1 MNANAPDSIYGT
13 TFDCECGRR
22 HVVRP
27 EEIIYSSDAVPR
39 LPEVCAKYVAAPA
52 GVQPR
57 CAVLMDART
66 RAAAGERAA
75 AALRAAG
82 WQVNEVMVPD
92 RTGGGPA
99 GSPASGPVAAA
110 LGRQGSRPRD
120 PVCDDVTKAA
130 LAARL
135 GSVDLV
141 VPVGSGV
148 VNDLGK
154 WLAFDAGV
162 PFIPLATAA
171 SMNGYTSANVA
182 PTIGGVKTLLRAA
195 PPPAVLAEPAVIAA
209 APYEMTASGLGDAM
223 AKSVSSADW
232 RLNHLLFGDYYCARG
247 VALITEIEPLYLDH
261 PEAIRARHAMALAA
275 LLDALLLTGVAMTL
289 AESSAP
295 ASGGEHLISHS
306 LDMMSALDGRPHD
319 LHGRQVGVATVMA
332 AELYRRVL
340 AIESPALRDAP
351 STVDG
356 PFWGRLA
363 AGVAEEYARKADRLR
378 SARTTLAA
386 GDTWDNLRADL
397 SAMLR
402 PPERIHNCL
411 QAAGAACSAEDIG
424 CPRDRLLD
432 TFRHAHEIRPRFT
445 ILDLAHLTGILPA
458 AAEEIVEQ
466 WA

>member
-1 MNANAPDSIYGT
+1 MNANAQDSIYGT
-13 TFDCECGRR
+13 SFPCQCGRR

-27 EEIIYSSDAVPR
+27 EEVIYSADAVSR

-52 GVQPR
+52 GGRRR

-92 RTGGGPA
+92 RTDGGLAAGPPA
-99 GSPASGPVAAA
+99 GG

-120 PVCDDVTKAA
+120 PVCDDITKAA

-135 GSVDLV
+135 GAVDLV

-195 PPPAVLAEPAVIAA
+195 PPPAVLAEPPVIAA

-247 VALITEIEPLYLDH
+247 VALIAEIEPLYLDH
-261 PEAIRARHAMALAA
+261 PQAIRARHATALAA
-275 LLDALLLTGVAMTL
+275 LFDALLLTGVAMTM

-340 AIESPALRDAP
+340 AIESPDLCDAP
-351 STVDG
+351 AAVDG
-356 PFWGRLA
+356 AFWGRLA
-363 AGVAEEYARKADRLR
+363 DGVAEEYACKSDRLR
-378 SARTTLAA
+378 SAKAALAS
-386 GDTWDNLRADL
+386 GETWDNLRADL

-402 PPERIHNCL
+402 PPQRIHACL
-411 QAAGAACSAEDIG
+411 AAAGAACSAEDIG
-424 CPRDRLLD
+424 CPRERLLAALG
-432 TFRHAHEIRPRFT
+432 HAHEIRPRFT